1 VDNREK
7 TLDEFFRKNDTTKSR
22 KYSKEVK
29 KSQPDKIGEYFDAV
43 TAKKASKK
51 RTFTDKLIDFFRLS
65 AFKSKFDEKKVGA
78 NQESNALESKNRFTV
93 FWFHVGQFL
102 INRFSFEAG
111 VDILDDTSVLYRKNL
126 VIKNILAV
134 TNLVFLIFV
143 MIGSEGVSL
152 RINLILSFVLFLIM
166 FFTNL
171 SIKKIIH
178 EEPKTLQKQQMAE
191 YISAVYILMMAVVVF
206 IKLRMTI
213 GNNTTNTA
221 FFSITQAGYALI
233 YFSLVVLALYQ
244 DSKLL
249 KMIFKV
255 AIILMTI
262 VHVTILYP
270 VYLYAYD
277 FTELFNYLKGPI
289 ITDIILRTL
298 VLAVFMIALYS
309 TARITE
315 DMNNKRKEELI
326 KRRAMEKDFKTV
338 VSDVFDVISVYKRPG
353 SADLDI
359 AYDLAAKRVADL
371 SSRLGNYLGFS
382 PKLCKEIYDFST
394 IHIDKKSLL
403 TIEDYDDKEV
413 LDEVDFKKIREKTI
427 IGSIIIKRLQLDQ
440 KAEEIVRAH
449 FEKTANSDFIKDM
462 NGIHNNRESQVILLA
477 QMYEILRQDRNYKR
491 GLKHSRAI
499 DLLQLEFYPYFDSQI
514 LDRFIKYG
522 EDFEALYYKITK
534 E

>member
-315 DMNNKRKEELI
+315 DMNN
-326 KRRAMEKDFKTV
+326 
-338 VSDVFDVISVYKRPG
+338 VISVYKRPG

-462 NGIHNNRESQVILLA
+462 NGIQNNRESQVILLA

>member
-1 VDNREK
+1 
-7 TLDEFFRKNDTTKSR
+7 
-22 KYSKEVK
+22 
-29 KSQPDKIGEYFDAV
+29 
-43 TAKKASKK
+43 
-51 RTFTDKLIDFFRLS
+51 
-65 AFKSKFDEKKVGA
+65 
-78 NQESNALESKNRFTV
+78 
-93 FWFHVGQFL
+93 
-102 INRFSFEAG
+102 
-111 VDILDDTSVLYRKNL
+111 
-126 VIKNILAV
+126 
-134 TNLVFLIFV
+134 
-143 MIGSEGVSL
+143 
-152 RINLILSFVLFLIM
+152 
-166 FFTNL
+166 
-171 SIKKIIH
+171 
-178 EEPKTLQKQQMAE
+178 
-191 YISAVYILMMAVVVF
+191 MMAVVVF

-213 GNNTTNTA
+213 GNNTTNNA

-277 FTELFNYLKGPI
+277 FSELFNYLKGPI

-403 TIEDYDDKEV
+403 TIEDYDNKEV

-462 NGIHNNRESQVILLA
+462 NGIQNNRESQVILLA